1 MRNFIVFVLS
11 GILLLASCKQGGQ
24 SIELKFNPKSN
35 QSYKYELDTKMEVNA
50 TMFSTKMNMLMGMSM
65 NQEGMSGPNHKMSAT
80 IDKIKMDM
88 NMPMVGDMKYDSEKP
103 DTANPAAASFAEL
116 IGKKMNMEMSQ
127 TGEITNGK
135 DLEGMDQVNMGNL
148 GTQFGFYPDKPVKVG
163 DTWEKESTQNVQ
175 NMSMLLKAKYT
186 LKSVNGDKAL
196 VDCDGTF
203 SIDHSKST
211 GDPAA
216 DKRLKDMKME
226 GTQKGTMEL
235 EVSTGMLVKTDL
247 LQDIKMT
254 MDFGGSSVP
263 MTMKNKLSM
272 KRTN

>member
-1 MRNFIVFVLS
+1 
-11 GILLLASCKQGGQ
+11 
-24 SIELKFNPKSN
+24 
-35 QSYKYELDTKMEVNA
+35 MEVNA

-88 NMPMVGDMKYDSEKP
+88 NMPGMGEMKFDSEMP
-103 DTANPAAASFAEL
+103 DTTNPAAASFIDL
-116 IGKKMNMEMSQ
+116 VGKKMSMEMTQS
-127 TGEITNGK
+127 GEIIKG
-135 DLEGMDQVNMGNL
+135 DELEGLDQVNMGNL

-163 DTWEKESTQNVQ
+163 DSWEKSSTQNVQ

-186 LKSVNGDKAL
+186 LKSVDGDKA
-196 VDCDGTF
+196 VVECDGTF

-216 DKRLKDMKME
+216 DARLKEMKME

-247 LQDIKMT
+247 VQDIKMT
-254 MDFGGSSVP
+254 MDFGGSPVP
-263 MTMKNKLSM
+263 MNMKNLLSM
-272 KRTN
+272 KKTN